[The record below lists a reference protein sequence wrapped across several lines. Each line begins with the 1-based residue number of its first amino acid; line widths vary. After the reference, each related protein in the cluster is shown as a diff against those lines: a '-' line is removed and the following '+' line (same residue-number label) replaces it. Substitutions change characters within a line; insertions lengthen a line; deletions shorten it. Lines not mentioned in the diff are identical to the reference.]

1 MARMWDQQHTILPVQ
16 LQRFLCFLSVSIRC
30 ARCQMIPAP
39 TDPPK
44 QKPDPVN
51 SETVVF
57 WGLRL
62 WQVIGVFSIFVLA
75 VIITLCCIF
84 KCRIP
89 RTKKEIEAR
98 YAQRQAGKEY
108 ADKLETVPPLNELTD
123 VPGAMKA
130 APKKKEVPTVSG
142 KVEEDGK
149 KEGAK
154 GGKKKEGE
162 KGEKGK
168 EDEKGDGKK
177 KDGEKGGAEK
187 PAADKKGNK
196 DTAADKSGAAA
207 KSGGK
212 GGSEA
217 KAGGKGGGEAKAGGK
232 GGGRRNPP
240 GKVKGATQRRRR
252 SHLPKSETRFVVF
265 ATDIK
270 MHCQENAPTVFTCTL

>member
-149 KEGAK
+149 K
-154 GGKKKEGE
+154 GGKKKE
-162 KGEKGK
+162 GEKGK

-187 PAADKKGNK
+187 PATDKKGNK
-196 DTAADKSGAAA
+196 DTAADKSGAAP

-212 GGSEA
+212 GGGDAKAGGKGGGDA
-217 KAGGKGGGEAKAGGK
+217 KAGGKGGGEAKPAGK
-232 GGGRRNPP
+232 GEGGDSKTAKKPP
-240 GKVKGATQRRRR
+240 AKK
-252 SHLPKSETRFVVF
+252 
-265 ATDIK
+265 
-270 MHCQENAPTVFTCTL
+270 